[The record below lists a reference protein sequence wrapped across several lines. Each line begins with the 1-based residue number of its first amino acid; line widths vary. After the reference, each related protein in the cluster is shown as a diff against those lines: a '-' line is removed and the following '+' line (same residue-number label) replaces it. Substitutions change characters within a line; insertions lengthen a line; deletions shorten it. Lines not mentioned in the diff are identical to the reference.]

1 MSGPENAQLKR
12 AVERMMDGQQE
23 ALAIVRGALEAGDEA
38 RTDEA
43 LADLQDVLQG
53 TLEDARADLGLEEG
67 DEL

>member
-1 MSGPENAQLKR
+1 VSGPENAQLKR